1 MNAGVAEIPPGLVSP
16 AGVENEHGTRG
27 LWPAPR
33 YHLALV
39 VGVGKVMV
47 DVVHVDRGLY
57 QRDSDDEPG
66 RWAKGVFLGI
76 CRDAKVLVQE
86 ALLLPVMRANC
97 LI

>member
-27 LWPAPR
+27 FRSAPR
-33 YHLALV
+33 YHLPLV
-39 VGVGKVMV
+39 VGVCEVVV

-76 CRDAKVLVQE
+76 CRDAKVLVQ
-86 ALLLPVMRANC
+86 
-97 LI
+97 